1 MPLVLHCLSNCRR
14 VVMRSDYGEG
24 ELRKALGI
32 DVGAGTGSEAEGA
45 ERHLPERSSERS
57 LEGGGGN
64 ANSRPLLLFP
74 CPGAEY
80 LEVRHF
86 ARMLCG

>member
-1 MPLVLHCLSNCRR
+1 
-14 VVMRSDYGEG
+14 MRSDFGEG

-32 DVGAGTGSEAEGA
+32 DVGADTGSEAEGA
-45 ERHLPERSSERS
+45 ERHLPEGSSERS
-57 LEGGGGN
+57 LGGGGGGN

-86 ARMLCG
+86 AQMLCE